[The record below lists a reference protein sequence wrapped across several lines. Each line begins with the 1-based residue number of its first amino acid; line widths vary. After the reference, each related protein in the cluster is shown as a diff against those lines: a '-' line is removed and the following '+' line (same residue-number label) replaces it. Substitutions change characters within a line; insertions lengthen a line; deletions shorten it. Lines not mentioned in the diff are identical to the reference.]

1 MGIIMVEGQVEV
13 AVARVVALVD
23 EDQTP
28 MEQIQEDKV
37 PQNRSVKSVINLT
50 ILYLNAS
57 TDSKKIISQITR
69 V

>member
-1 MGIIMVEGQVEV
+1 MVEGQVEV

-28 MEQIQEDKV
+28 MEQILEDKV

-50 ILYLNAS
+50 ILYLNAG